1 MTAWP
6 YALAAEAVVLL
17 HLLFI
22 AFVVLGAALL
32 PRWPRLVWLHVPAL
46 LWGVY
51 VELSG
56 SVCPLT
62 PLENELRALAGARGY
77 GGGFIEHYLLPLL
90 YPAGLTRELQWVLA
104 LGVAGVNLALY
115 GRWLLG
121 SRRRNRRDGK

>member
-1 MTAWP
+1 MAWP

-22 AFVVLGAALL
+22 GFVVFGAALL

-56 SVCPLT
+56 SLCPLT
-62 PLENELRALAGARGY
+62 PLENHLRELAGARGY

-90 YPAGLTRELQWVLA
+90 YPVGLTRELQWVLA
-104 LGVAGVNLALY
+104 VGVVVVNLGLY
-115 GRWLLG
+115 GWWVARP
-121 SRRRNRRDGK
+121 RRPDRHGGK

>member
-22 AFVVLGAALL
+22 GFVVLGAALL

-56 SVCPLT
+56 SLCPLT
-62 PLENELRALAGARGY
+62 PLENHLRALAGAHGY

-90 YPAGLTRELQWVLA
+90 YPMGLTRELQWVLA
-104 LGVAGVNLALY
+104 LGVAGVNLELY
-115 GRWLLG
+115 GRWLVR
-121 SRRRNRRDGK
+121 SRRKDRRGGK

>member
-56 SVCPLT
+56 SLCPLT

-90 YPAGLTRELQWVLA
+90 YPAGLTRKLQWVLA
-104 LGVAGVNLALY
+104 LGVAGVNLELY
-115 GRWLLG
+115 GRWLVR
-121 SRRRNRRDGK
+121 SRRKNRHGGK

>member
-6 YALAAEAVVLL
+6 YALAADAVVLL

-56 SVCPLT
+56 SLCPLT
-62 PLENELRALAGARGY
+62 PLENELRALAGAHGY

-90 YPAGLTRELQWVLA
+90 YPAGLTRGLQWVLA
-104 LGVAGVNLALY
+104 LGVAGLNLELY
-115 GRWLLG
+115 GRWLVR
-121 SRRRNRRDGK
+121 SRRKNRHGGK